1 VDSISKLTEYFREF
15 PGIGPR
21 QAKRFVYFLLTR
33 NHRFIEEL
41 TRALLELQKQIAQ
54 CEDCKRYFPLGKI
67 ERTLCTICS
76 DKNRDASVLMVVEK
90 DVDLETVEK
99 SKVYNG
105 LYFIL
110 GGSLPILEKDP
121 QNKIRSNE
129 LLTLTSRK
137 IETKIPKLKEIILAI
152 SATTEG
158 ENTLDYLNALLGPMA
173 LMNEVKISMLGRGL
187 ATGTELEYSDTD
199 TIKNALKNRQ

>member
-1 VDSISKLTEYFREF
+1 
-15 PGIGPR
+15 
-21 QAKRFVYFLLTR
+21 
-33 NHRFIEEL
+33 
-41 TRALLELQKQIAQ
+41 
-54 CEDCKRYFPLGKI
+54 
-67 ERTLCTICS
+67 
-76 DKNRDASVLMVVEK
+76 MVVEK

>member
-1 VDSISKLTEYFREF
+1 MDSISRLTEYFREF

-41 TRALLELQKQIAQ
+41 TSALLDLQKQIAQ
-54 CEDCKRYFPLGKI
+54 CADCKRYFPLGKI
-67 ERTLCTICS
+67 ERPLCTICS
-76 DKNRDASVLMVVEK
+76 DKNRDASTLMVLEK

-99 SKVYNG
+99 SKVYGG
-105 LYFIL
+105 LYFVL
-110 GGSLPILEKDP
+110 GGSLPILEKVP
-121 QNKIRSNE
+121 QDKIRSNE
-129 LLTLTSRK
+129 LMTLVERK
-137 IETKIPKLKEIILAI
+137 ISAGTPKLKEIILAI

-158 ENTLDYLNALLGPMA
+158 ENTLDYLNALLGPTA
-173 LMNEVKISMLGRGL
+173 LMNDIKISMLGRGL

>member
-1 VDSISKLTEYFREF
+1 MDSISRLTEYFREF

-41 TRALLELQKQIAQ
+41 TSALLDLQKQIAQ
-54 CEDCKRYFPLGKI
+54 CQDCKRYFPLGKI
-67 ERTLCTICS
+67 ERTRCTICS
-76 DKNRDASVLMVVEK
+76 DKNRDGTLLMVVEK

-105 LYFIL
+105 FYFVL
-110 GGSLPILEKDP
+110 GGSLPILEKVP
-121 QNKIRSNE
+121 QDKIRANE
-129 LLTLTSRK
+129 LLTLVNQK
-137 IETKIPKLKEIILAI
+137 IAGNNPKLKEIILAI

-158 ENTLDYLNALLGPMA
+158 ENTLDYLNGFLGPIA
-173 LMNEVKISMLGRGL
+173 LMNDIKISMLGRGL

>member
-1 VDSISKLTEYFREF
+1 MDSISKLTEYFREF

-41 TRALLELQKQIAQ
+41 TQTLLELQKQIAQ
-54 CEDCKRYFPLGKI
+54 CQDCKRYFPLGKI
-67 ERTLCTICS
+67 ERSLCTICS
-76 DKNRDASVLMVVEK
+76 DKNRDQTLLMIVEK

-110 GGSLPILEKDP
+110 GGSLPILEKVP
-121 QNKIRSNE
+121 QDKIRANE
-129 LLTLTSRK
+129 LLLLVERK
-137 IETKIPKLKEIILAI
+137 LAQGTPKLKEIILAI
-152 SATTEG
+152 GATTEG
-158 ENTLDYLNALLGPMA
+158 ENTLDYLNALLGPTA
-173 LMNEVKISMLGRGL
+173 LMNDIKISMLGRGL